1 MDRTRPATAA
11 RAPALLYVGLVAAA
25 GPAHGIAGA
34 PRDHLA
40 ELYFAAFPGSVPV
53 TAFVLL
59 PLGAL
64 FGAGDPAAGGAA
76 NPFGPM
82 VHLAGGA
89 LVNVLLVCAVVTVVR
104 KAVSARRAG

>member
-1 MDRTRPATAA
+1 MNRTRPATAA
-11 RAPALLYVGLVAAA
+11 WAPALLYVGLVTAA
-25 GPAHGIAGA
+25 GLAHGIAGA

-40 ELYFAAFPGSVPV
+40 GLYFATFPGSVLV
-53 TAFVLL
+53 TVFALL

-82 VHLAGGA
+82 VYLTGGA
-89 LVNVLLVCAVVTVVR
+89 LVNVLLVRAVVTVVR
-104 KAVSARRAG
+104 KAASVCRAG